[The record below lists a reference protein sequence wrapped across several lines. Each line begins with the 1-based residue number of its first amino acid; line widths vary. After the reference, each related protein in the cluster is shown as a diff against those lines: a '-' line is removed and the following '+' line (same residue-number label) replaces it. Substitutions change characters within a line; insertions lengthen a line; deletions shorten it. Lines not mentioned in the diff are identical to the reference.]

1 MMHILV
7 PYTTNHKTKHKNTKS
22 VIQSSLHIKPTK
34 GRNTSF
40 HINTQYTMAPQ
51 TQQAKPRHRRFHHS
65 SNSDVMER
73 GETDEEENDEPDQ
86 KDPIEPILLAYSSNK
101 AALLPPTQSLPLL
114 VFIDMFAVSLVVPL
128 LFQYYKNAGVTSAN
142 QRELLSSVFSSS
154 QIVGGLVLGAMTD
167 AQLLKRKTIL
177 FLSFG
182 GSSVAYALIVYGG
195 FHALIVSRVL
205 VGLVKQTMTVTTSML
220 TKCTTP
226 DNRAK
231 YMGRYV
237 IYYTALHSTPLYCT
251 LLYNG
256 VGCTCLQVRQDAS

>member
-1 MMHILV
+1 
-7 PYTTNHKTKHKNTKS
+7 
-22 VIQSSLHIKPTK
+22 
-34 GRNTSF
+34 
-40 HINTQYTMAPQ
+40 
-51 TQQAKPRHRRFHHS
+51 
-65 SNSDVMER
+65 MER
-73 GETDEEENDEPDQ
+73 GETEEEDDESDE
-86 KDPIEPILLAYSSNK
+86 KDPAVEPMIHSSK
-101 AALLPPTQSLPLL
+101 ALLPPTQSLPLL

-154 QIVGGLVLGAMTD
+154 QIVGGLVLGALTD
-167 AQLLKRKTIL
+167 AQLLRRKTIL

-220 TKCTTP
+220 TKCTTH

-237 IYYTALHSTPLYCT
+237 G
-251 LLYNG
+251 LLMTMWPNYIL
-256 VGCTCLQVRQDAS
+256 LQCKI

>member
-1 MMHILV
+1 
-7 PYTTNHKTKHKNTKS
+7 
-22 VIQSSLHIKPTK
+22 
-34 GRNTSF
+34 
-40 HINTQYTMAPQ
+40 MAPQ
-51 TQQAKPRHRRFHHS
+51 TQAKPRQRHYQK

-73 GETDEEENDEPDQ
+73 GETEEENDESSSDENDSAT
-86 KDPIEPILLAYSSNK
+86 KPILYSSK
-101 AALLPPTQSLPLL
+101 ALLPPTQSLPLL

-154 QIVGGLVLGAMTD
+154 QIVGGLVLGALAD
-167 AQLLKRKTIL
+167 ARLLRRKTIL

-195 FHALIVSRVL
+195 FRALIASRVL

-237 IYYTALHSTPLYCT
+237 
-251 LLYNG
+251 LL
-256 VGCTCLQVRQDAS
+256 